1 MKRIL
6 TIISTL
12 LFSSSVIFAQEADM
26 KIGKLVNTGNWFELE
41 RVYPAVAADVQ
52 TPLLK
57 QMAEVMLASNFNR
70 PAELREK
77 LQKLIAEHQA
87 ELGFENVCNMTV
99 MGAMVEGYEGNY
111 AVAADMVKAI
121 AEVVKAATGSLE
133 GTGLSELLAYY
144 EAVREYPSPVL
155 EKPAG
160 DVEISLTEKS
170 DLLWIPVVV
179 NGKTYDFILDTGAS
193 FTMISQDLAKDM
205 RAKIIGDPVFVG
217 GGESTGGYGQRAFIE
232 NMNVGPVSLKN
243 VIAFVSENPTDD
255 DPLKVDAV
263 LGMDFIERAGEIQI
277 DLAAMTLVIP
287 AQATALPATGRN
299 IILETNIPVVE
310 STDANGNR
318 YTFILDT
325 GASGANLSDLWF
337 AKNAEVAA
345 ALPVETQNVWGH
357 GGTVQLEIVKV
368 PEFKLT
374 IGTSSAEFKDLPA
387 TVPANGTVS
396 SSRDGR
402 LGMGLLKQFKK
413 VIFNFEE
420 MFVAFE

>member
-1 MKRIL
+1 MKVGE
-6 TIISTL
+6 L
-12 LFSSSVIFAQEADM
+12 L
-26 KIGKLVNTGNWFELE
+26 NTSDWFELE
-41 RVYPAVAADVQ
+41 RIYPAVAANVQ
-52 TPLLK
+52 TPMLK
-57 QMAEVMLASNFNR
+57 QMAEALLASNFNR
-70 PAELREK
+70 PVEFREK

-99 MGAMVEGYEGNY
+99 IGAMVEGYEGNY

-121 AEVVKAATGSLE
+121 AEAVKAATGSLE

-144 EAVREYPSPVL
+144 EAVREYPAPVL
-155 EKPAG
+155 EKPAE
-160 DVEISLTEKS
+160 DIKIALTEKS
-170 DLLWIPVVV
+170 YLLGIPVVV

-193 FTMISQDLAKDM
+193 FTMISQDLANDM
-205 RAKIIGDPVFVG
+205 GVKIIGDPVFVG

-232 NMNVGPVSLKN
+232 NMNVGPVSFKN

-263 LGMDFIERAGEIQI
+263 LGMDFIERAGELQI
-277 DLAAMTLVIP
+277 DLAAMTLTIP
-287 AQATALPATGRN
+287 AQPTVMPASGRN
-299 IILETNIPVVE
+299 IILKRNIPVVE
-310 STDANGNR
+310 TTAANGNR

-357 GGTVQLEIVKV
+357 GGAVQLEIVKI
-368 PEFKLT
+368 PEYKLT
-374 IGTSSAEFKDLPA
+374 IGTASAEFKDLPA

-402 LGMGLLKQFKK
+402 LGMGLLKQFSK
-413 VIFNFEE
+413 VIFNFED

>member
-1 MKRIL
+1 MKRIFTSL
-6 TIISTL
+6 LAMTIAFT
-12 LFSSSVIFAQEADM
+12 SSFAQEADM
-26 KIGKLVNTGNWFELE
+26 KVGELLNTSNWFELE
-41 RVYPAVAADVQ
+41 RVYPALAADVQ
-52 TPLLK
+52 TPMLK
-57 QMAEVMLASNFNR
+57 QMAEVLLASNFNR
-70 PAELREK
+70 PEELREK

-121 AEVVKAATGSLE
+121 ADAVKAATGSLE

-144 EAVREYPSPVL
+144 EAVHEYPAPVL
-155 EKPAG
+155 EKPVG
-160 DVEISLTEKS
+160 DVRIPLTEKS

-179 NGKTYDFILDTGAS
+179 NGRTYDFILDTGAS

-205 RAKIIGDPVFVG
+205 GATIISDPVFVG

-255 DPLKVDAV
+255 VPLKVDAV

-277 DLAAMTLVIP
+277 NLAAMTLIIP
-287 AQATALPATGRN
+287 AQTTALPASGRN

-337 AKNAEVAA
+337 AKNAEMAA

-374 IGTSSAEFKDLPA
+374 IGTSSAEFKDFPA

-402 LGMGLLKQFKK
+402 LGMGLLKQFSK
-413 VIFNFEE
+413 VIFNFED

>member
-1 MKRIL
+1 MKVGE
-6 TIISTL
+6 L
-12 LFSSSVIFAQEADM
+12 L
-26 KIGKLVNTGNWFELE
+26 NTSDWFELE
-41 RVYPAVAADVQ
+41 RIYPAVAANVQ
-52 TPLLK
+52 TPMLK
-57 QMAEVMLASNFNR
+57 QMAEALLASNFNR
-70 PAELREK
+70 PVEFREK

-99 MGAMVEGYEGNY
+99 IGAMVEGYEGNY

-121 AEVVKAATGSLE
+121 AEAVKAATGSLE

-144 EAVREYPSPVL
+144 EAVREYPAPVL
-155 EKPAG
+155 EKPAE
-160 DVEISLTEKS
+160 EIKIALTEKS
-170 DLLWIPVVV
+170 YLLGIPVVV

-193 FTMISQDLAKDM
+193 FTMISQDLANDM
-205 RAKIIGDPVFVG
+205 GVKIIGDPVFVG

-232 NMNVGPVSLKN
+232 NMNVGPVSFKN

-263 LGMDFIERAGEIQI
+263 LGMDFIERGGELQI
-277 DLAAMTLVIP
+277 DLAAMTLTIP
-287 AQATALPATGRN
+287 AQPTVMPASGRN
-299 IILETNIPVVE
+299 IILKRNIPVVE
-310 STDANGNR
+310 TTAANGNR

-357 GGTVQLEIVKV
+357 GGAVQLEIVKI
-368 PEFKLT
+368 PEYKLT
-374 IGTSSAEFKDLPA
+374 IGTASAEFKDLPA

-402 LGMGLLKQFKK
+402 LGMGLLKQFSK
-413 VIFNFEE
+413 VIFNFED

>member
-1 MKRIL
+1 MKVGE
-6 TIISTL
+6 L
-12 LFSSSVIFAQEADM
+12 L
-26 KIGKLVNTGNWFELE
+26 NTSDWFELE
-41 RVYPAVAADVQ
+41 RIYPAVAANVQ
-52 TPLLK
+52 TPMLK
-57 QMAEVMLASNFNR
+57 QMAEALLASNFNR
-70 PAELREK
+70 PVEFREK

-99 MGAMVEGYEGNY
+99 IGAMVEGYEGNY

-121 AEVVKAATGSLE
+121 AEAVKAATGSLE

-144 EAVREYPSPVL
+144 EAVREYPAPVL
-155 EKPAG
+155 EKPAE
-160 DVEISLTEKS
+160 EIKIALTEKS
-170 DLLWIPVVV
+170 YLLGIPVVV

-193 FTMISQDLAKDM
+193 FTMISQDLANDM
-205 RAKIIGDPVFVG
+205 GVKIIGDPVFVG

-232 NMNVGPVSLKN
+232 NMNVGPVSFKN

-263 LGMDFIERAGEIQI
+263 LGMDFIERGGELQI
-277 DLAAMTLVIP
+277 DLAAMTLTIP
-287 AQATALPATGRN
+287 AQPTVMPASGRN
-299 IILETNIPVVE
+299 IILERNIPVVE
-310 STDANGNR
+310 TTAANGNR

-357 GGTVQLEIVKV
+357 GGAVQLKIVKI
-368 PEFKLT
+368 PEYKLT
-374 IGTSSAEFKDLPA
+374 IGTASAEFKDLPA

-402 LGMGLLKQFKK
+402 LGMGLLKQFSK
-413 VIFNFEE
+413 VIFNFED

>member
-6 TIISTL
+6 TIISAL
-12 LFSSSVIFAQEADM
+12 LFSSSVIFAQEADI
-26 KIGKLVNTGNWFELE
+26 KVGELVNTGNWFELE

-52 TPLLK
+52 TPMLK

-77 LQKLIAEHQA
+77 LQRLIAEHQA

-99 MGAMVEGYEGNY
+99 MGAMLEGYEGNY

-121 AEVVKAATGSLE
+121 ADAVKSAAGSLE

-144 EAVREYPSPVL
+144 EAVREYPAPVL
-155 EKPAG
+155 VKPAG
-160 DVEISLTEKS
+160 DVKIPITEKS
-170 DLLWIPVVV
+170 GLLWIPVSI

-205 RAKIIGDPVFVG
+205 GAKIIGDPVFVG

-232 NMNVGPVSLKN
+232 NMNVGSVSLKN
-243 VIAFVSENPTDD
+243 VIAFVSENPSDD
-255 DPLKVDAV
+255 GPLKVDAV

-277 DLAAMTLVIP
+277 DLAEMTLTIP
-287 AQATALPATGRN
+287 VQTTELPASGRN
-299 IILETNIPVVE
+299 IILETNIPIVE
-310 STDANGNR
+310 STDTNGNR

-325 GASGANLSDLWF
+325 GASGASLSDLWF
-337 AKNAEVAA
+337 AKNAETAT

-357 GGTVQLEIVKV
+357 GGAVQLEIVKV
-368 PEFKLT
+368 PEYKLT
-374 IGTSSAEFKDLPA
+374 IGTTSADFKNIPA

-402 LGMGLLKQFKK
+402 LGMGLLKQFSK
-413 VIFNFEE
+413 VTFNFED

>member
-1 MKRIL
+1 MKRIV
-6 TIISTL
+6 TITTIL
-12 LFSSSVIFAQEADM
+12 LFTSICFAQEADM
-26 KIGKLVNTGNWFELE
+26 KVGEILNTGDWFELE
-41 RVYPAVAADVQ
+41 RVYPTVAADVQ
-52 TPLLK
+52 TPMLK

-111 AVAADMVKAI
+111 AVAADMVKSI
-121 AEVVKAATGSLE
+121 ADAVKSAAGSLE
-133 GTGLSELLAYY
+133 GTGISELLAYY
-144 EAVREYPSPVL
+144 EAVREYPAPVL
-155 EKPAG
+155 EKPAE
-160 DVEISLTEKS
+160 DVKIALTEKS
-170 DLLWIPVVV
+170 ELLWIPVVV
-179 NGKTYDFILDTGAS
+179 NEKTYDFILDTGAS

-205 RAKIIGDPVFVG
+205 GAKIIGDPIFVG
-217 GGESTGGYGQRAFIE
+217 GGESAGGYGQRAFIE
-232 NMNVGPVSLKN
+232 SMNVGPVSLKN
-243 VIAFVSENPTDD
+243 IIAFVSENPSDD

-277 DLAAMTLVIP
+277 NLAEMTLTIP
-287 AQATALPATGRN
+287 AQTTELPAYGRT

-318 YTFILDT
+318 YAFILDT
-325 GASGANLSDLWF
+325 GASGASLSDLWF
-337 AKNAEVAA
+337 AKNAEMTT

-357 GGTVQLEIVKV
+357 GGTVPLEIVKV
-368 PEFKLT
+368 PEYKLT
-374 IGTSSAEFKDLPA
+374 IGTTSADFKNISA

-402 LGMGLLKQFKK
+402 LGMGLLKQFSK
-413 VIFNFEE
+413 VIFNFED

>member
-1 MKRIL
+1 MKVGE
-6 TIISTL
+6 L
-12 LFSSSVIFAQEADM
+12 L
-26 KIGKLVNTGNWFELE
+26 NTSDWFELE
-41 RVYPAVAADVQ
+41 RIYPAVAANVQ
-52 TPLLK
+52 TPMLK
-57 QMAEVMLASNFNR
+57 QMAEALLASNFNR
-70 PAELREK
+70 PVEFREK

-99 MGAMVEGYEGNY
+99 IGAMVEGYEGNY

-121 AEVVKAATGSLE
+121 AEAVKAATGSLE

-144 EAVREYPSPVL
+144 EAVREYPAPVL
-155 EKPAG
+155 EKPAE
-160 DVEISLTEKS
+160 EIKIALTEKS
-170 DLLWIPVVV
+170 YLLGIPVVV

-193 FTMISQDLAKDM
+193 FTMISQDLANDM
-205 RAKIIGDPVFVG
+205 GVKIIGDPVFVG

-232 NMNVGPVSLKN
+232 NMNVGPVSFKN

-263 LGMDFIERAGEIQI
+263 LGMDFIERGGELQI
-277 DLAAMTLVIP
+277 DLAAMTLTIP
-287 AQATALPATGRN
+287 AQPTVMPASGRN
-299 IILETNIPVVE
+299 IILERNIPVVE
-310 STDANGNR
+310 TTAANGNR

-337 AKNAEVAA
+337 AKNAEVVA

-357 GGTVQLEIVKV
+357 GGAVQLEIVKI
-368 PEFKLT
+368 PEYKLT
-374 IGTSSAEFKDLPA
+374 IGTASAEFKDLPA

-402 LGMGLLKQFKK
+402 LGMGLLKQFSK
-413 VIFNFEE
+413 VIFNFED

>member
-1 MKRIL
+1 MKRIF
-6 TIISTL
+6 TSL
-12 LFSSSVIFAQEADM
+12 LAMTVAITSSFAQEADM
-26 KIGKLVNTGNWFELE
+26 KVGELLNTSDWFELE
-41 RVYPAVAADVQ
+41 RIYPAVAADVQ
-52 TPLLK
+52 TPMLK
-57 QMAEVMLASNFNR
+57 QMAEALLASNFNR
-70 PAELREK
+70 PEKLRVK
-77 LQKLIAEHQA
+77 LQKLIADHQD

-121 AEVVKAATGSLE
+121 ADDVKAETGSLE
-133 GTGLSELLAYY
+133 GTGIEELLAYY
-144 EAVREYPSPVL
+144 EAVREYPAPVL
-155 EKPAG
+155 EKPAE
-160 DVEISLTEKS
+160 DVKVALTEKA
-170 DLLWIPVVV
+170 DLLWTPVVV
-179 NGKTYDFILDTGAS
+179 NGKSYDFILDTGAS

-205 RAKIIGDPVFVG
+205 GATIIGDPVFVG

-232 NMNVGPVSLKN
+232 NMNIGPVSLKN
-243 VIAFVSENPTDD
+243 VIAFVNENPTDD

-277 DLAAMTLVIP
+277 DLAAMTLIIP
-287 AQATALPATGRN
+287 AQTTALPASGRN

-337 AKNAEVAA
+337 AKNAEMAA
-345 ALPVETQNVWGH
+345 ALPVDTQNVWGH

-387 TVPANGTVS
+387 TVPTNGTVS

-413 VIFNFEE
+413 VIFNFED
-420 MFVAFE
+420 MFVKAE

>member
-1 MKRIL
+1 MKVGE
-6 TIISTL
+6 L
-12 LFSSSVIFAQEADM
+12 L
-26 KIGKLVNTGNWFELE
+26 NTSDWFELE
-41 RVYPAVAADVQ
+41 RIYPAVAANVQ
-52 TPLLK
+52 TPMLK
-57 QMAEVMLASNFNR
+57 QMAEALLASNFNR
-70 PAELREK
+70 PVEFREK

-99 MGAMVEGYEGNY
+99 IGAMVEGYEGNY

-121 AEVVKAATGSLE
+121 AEAVKAATGSLE

-144 EAVREYPSPVL
+144 EAVREYPAPVL
-155 EKPAG
+155 EKPAE
-160 DVEISLTEKS
+160 DIKIALTEKS
-170 DLLWIPVVV
+170 YLLGIPVVV

-193 FTMISQDLAKDM
+193 FTMISQDLANDM
-205 RAKIIGDPVFVG
+205 GVKIIGDPVFVG

-232 NMNVGPVSLKN
+232 NMNVGPVSFKN

-263 LGMDFIERAGEIQI
+263 LGMDFIERGGELQI
-277 DLAAMTLVIP
+277 DLAAMTLTIP
-287 AQATALPATGRN
+287 AQPTVMPASGRN
-299 IILETNIPVVE
+299 IILERNIPVVE
-310 STDANGNR
+310 TTAANGNR

-357 GGTVQLEIVKV
+357 GGAVQLEIVKI
-368 PEFKLT
+368 PEYKLT
-374 IGTSSAEFKDLPA
+374 IGTASAEFKDLPA

-402 LGMGLLKQFKK
+402 LGMGLLKQFSK
-413 VIFNFEE
+413 VIFNFED

>member
-1 MKRIL
+1 MKVGE
-6 TIISTL
+6 L
-12 LFSSSVIFAQEADM
+12 L
-26 KIGKLVNTGNWFELE
+26 NTSDWFELE
-41 RVYPAVAADVQ
+41 RIYPAVAANVQ
-52 TPLLK
+52 TPMLK
-57 QMAEVMLASNFNR
+57 QMAEALLASNFNR
-70 PAELREK
+70 PVEFREK

-99 MGAMVEGYEGNY
+99 IGAMVEGYEGNY

-121 AEVVKAATGSLE
+121 AEAVKAATGSLE

-144 EAVREYPSPVL
+144 EAVREYPAPVL
-155 EKPAG
+155 EKPAE
-160 DVEISLTEKS
+160 DIKIALTEKS
-170 DLLWIPVVV
+170 YLLGIPVVV

-193 FTMISQDLAKDM
+193 FTMISQDLANDM
-205 RAKIIGDPVFVG
+205 GVKIIGDPVFVG
-217 GGESTGGYGQRAFIE
+217 SGESTGGYGQRAFIE

-243 VIAFVSENPTDD
+243 AIAFVSENPTDD

-263 LGMDFIERAGEIQI
+263 LGMDFIKRAGELQI
-277 DLAAMTLVIP
+277 DLAAMTLIIP
-287 AQATALPATGRN
+287 AKTTALPASGRN
-299 IILETNIPVVE
+299 IILERNIPVVE
-310 STDANGNR
+310 TTAANGNR

-357 GGTVQLEIVKV
+357 GGAVQLEIVKI
-368 PEFKLT
+368 PEYKLT
-374 IGTSSAEFKDLPA
+374 IGTASAEFKDLPA

-402 LGMGLLKQFKK
+402 LGMGLLKQFSK
-413 VIFNFEE
+413 VIFNFED

>member
-1 MKRIL
+1 MKVGE
-6 TIISTL
+6 L
-12 LFSSSVIFAQEADM
+12 L
-26 KIGKLVNTGNWFELE
+26 NTGNWFDLE
-41 RVYPAVAADVQ
+41 RIYPAVSADMQ
-52 TPLLK
+52 TPMLK

-70 PAELREK
+70 PAEMREK
-77 LQKLIAEHQA
+77 FHKLIAEHQA

-121 AEVVKAATGSLE
+121 AEAVKAATGSLE

-144 EAVREYPSPVL
+144 ETVREYPAPVL
-155 EKPAG
+155 EKPAE
-160 DVEISLTEKS
+160 DVKIALTEKS

-205 RAKIIGDPVFVG
+205 GAKIIGDPVFVG

-243 VIAFVSENPTDD
+243 IIAFVSENPSDD
-255 DPLKVDAV
+255 NPLKVDAV
-263 LGMDFIERAGEIQI
+263 LGMDCIERTGEIQI
-277 DLAAMTLVIP
+277 DLAEMTLTIP
-287 AQATALPATGRN
+287 AQTTVMPASGRN

-310 STDANGNR
+310 STDSNGNR

-337 AKNAEVAA
+337 AKNAEMAA

-357 GGTVQLEIVKV
+357 GGTVQLHIVKI
-368 PEFKLT
+368 PEYKLT
-374 IGTSSAEFKDLPA
+374 IGTASAEFKDLPA

-402 LGMGLLKQFKK
+402 LGMGLLKQFSK
-413 VIFNFEE
+413 VIFNFED

>member
-1 MKRIL
+1 MKVGE
-6 TIISTL
+6 L
-12 LFSSSVIFAQEADM
+12 L
-26 KIGKLVNTGNWFELE
+26 NTSDWFELE
-41 RVYPAVAADVQ
+41 RIYPAVAANVQ
-52 TPLLK
+52 TPMLK
-57 QMAEVMLASNFNR
+57 QMAEALLASNFNR
-70 PAELREK
+70 PVEFREK

-99 MGAMVEGYEGNY
+99 IGAMVEGYEGNY

-121 AEVVKAATGSLE
+121 AEAVKAATGSLE

-144 EAVREYPSPVL
+144 EAVREYPAPVL
-155 EKPAG
+155 EKPAE
-160 DVEISLTEKS
+160 DIKIALTEKS
-170 DLLWIPVVV
+170 YLLGIPVVV

-193 FTMISQDLAKDM
+193 FTMISQDLANDM
-205 RAKIIGDPVFVG
+205 GVKIIGDPVFVG

-232 NMNVGPVSLKN
+232 NMNVGPVSFKN
-243 VIAFVSENPTDD
+243 VIAYVSENPTDD

-263 LGMDFIERAGEIQI
+263 LGMDFIERAGELQI
-277 DLAAMTLVIP
+277 DLAAMTLTIP
-287 AQATALPATGRN
+287 AQPTVMPASGRN
-299 IILETNIPVVE
+299 IILERNIPVVE
-310 STDANGNR
+310 TTAANGNR

-357 GGTVQLEIVKV
+357 GGAVQLEIVKI
-368 PEFKLT
+368 PEYKLT
-374 IGTSSAEFKDLPA
+374 IGTASAEFKDLPA

-402 LGMGLLKQFKK
+402 LGMGLLKQFSK
-413 VIFNFEE
+413 VIFNFED

>member
-6 TIISTL
+6 TIILTL

-26 KIGKLVNTGNWFELE
+26 KIGELLNTSNWFELE

-52 TPLLK
+52 TPMLK
-57 QMAEVMLASNFNR
+57 QMAEALLASNFNR
-70 PAELREK
+70 PVELREK

-99 MGAMVEGYEGNY
+99 LVAMVEGYEGNY

-121 AEVVKAATGSLE
+121 ADAVKAAAGSLE

-144 EAVREYPSPVL
+144 EAVREYPAPVL
-155 EKPAG
+155 EKPAE
-160 DVEISLTEKS
+160 DIKIALTEKS

-205 RAKIIGDPVFVG
+205 GAKIIGDPVFVG
-217 GGESTGGYGQRAFIE
+217 GGESTGGYGHRAFIE

-277 DLAAMTLVIP
+277 DLAAMTLIIP
-287 AQATALPATGRN
+287 AQTTALPASGRN

-337 AKNAEVAA
+337 AKNAEMAA

>member
-1 MKRIL
+1 MKVGE
-6 TIISTL
+6 L
-12 LFSSSVIFAQEADM
+12 L
-26 KIGKLVNTGNWFELE
+26 NTSDWFELE
-41 RVYPAVAADVQ
+41 RIYPAVAANVQ
-52 TPLLK
+52 TPMLK
-57 QMAEVMLASNFNR
+57 QMAEALLASNFNR
-70 PAELREK
+70 PVEFREK

-87 ELGFENVCNMTV
+87 ELGFENVCNTTV
-99 MGAMVEGYEGNY
+99 IGAMVEGYEGNY

-121 AEVVKAATGSLE
+121 AEAVKAATGSLE

-144 EAVREYPSPVL
+144 EAVREYPAPVL
-155 EKPAG
+155 EKPAE
-160 DVEISLTEKS
+160 DIKIALTEKS
-170 DLLWIPVVV
+170 YLLGIPVVV

-193 FTMISQDLAKDM
+193 FTMISQDLANDM
-205 RAKIIGDPVFVG
+205 GVKIIGDPVFVG

-232 NMNVGPVSLKN
+232 NMNVGPVSFKN

-263 LGMDFIERAGEIQI
+263 LGMDFIERGGELQI
-277 DLAAMTLVIP
+277 DLAAMTLTIP
-287 AQATALPATGRN
+287 AQPTVMPASGRN
-299 IILETNIPVVE
+299 IILKRNIPVVE
-310 STDANGNR
+310 TTAANGNR

-357 GGTVQLEIVKV
+357 GGAVQLEIVKI
-368 PEFKLT
+368 PEYKLT
-374 IGTSSAEFKDLPA
+374 IGTASAEFKDLPA

-402 LGMGLLKQFKK
+402 LGMGLLKQFSK
-413 VIFNFEE
+413 VIFNFED

>member
-1 MKRIL
+1 MKVGE
-6 TIISTL
+6 L
-12 LFSSSVIFAQEADM
+12 L
-26 KIGKLVNTGNWFELE
+26 NTSDWFELE
-41 RVYPAVAADVQ
+41 RIYPAVAANVQ
-52 TPLLK
+52 TPMLK
-57 QMAEVMLASNFNR
+57 QMAEALLASNFNR
-70 PAELREK
+70 PVEFREK

-87 ELGFENVCNMTV
+87 ELGFENVCNTTV
-99 MGAMVEGYEGNY
+99 IGAMVEGYEGNY

-121 AEVVKAATGSLE
+121 AEAVKAATGSLE

-144 EAVREYPSPVL
+144 EAVREYPAPVL
-155 EKPAG
+155 EKPAE
-160 DVEISLTEKS
+160 DIKIALTEKS
-170 DLLWIPVVV
+170 YLLGIPVVV

-193 FTMISQDLAKDM
+193 FTMISQDLANDM
-205 RAKIIGDPVFVG
+205 GVKIIGDPVFVG

-232 NMNVGPVSLKN
+232 NMNVGPVSFKN

-263 LGMDFIERAGEIQI
+263 LGMDFIERAGELQI
-277 DLAAMTLVIP
+277 DLAAMTLTIP
-287 AQATALPATGRN
+287 AQPTVMPASGRN
-299 IILETNIPVVE
+299 IILKRNIPVVE
-310 STDANGNR
+310 TTAANGNR

-357 GGTVQLEIVKV
+357 GGAVQLEIVKI
-368 PEFKLT
+368 PEYKLT
-374 IGTSSAEFKDLPA
+374 IGTASAEFKDLPA

-402 LGMGLLKQFKK
+402 LGMGLLKQFSK
-413 VIFNFEE
+413 VIFNFED

>member
-6 TIISTL
+6 TAISIL
-12 LFSSSVIFAQEADM
+12 LLSSSVIFAQEADM
-26 KIGKLVNTGNWFELE
+26 KVGELLNTGNWFDLE
-41 RVYPAVAADVQ
+41 RIYPAVAADMQ
-52 TPLLK
+52 TPMLK

-70 PAELREK
+70 PAEMREK
-77 LQKLIAEHQA
+77 FQKLIAEHQA

-121 AEVVKAATGSLE
+121 AEAVKAATGSLE

-144 EAVREYPSPVL
+144 EAVRGYPAPVL
-155 EKPAG
+155 EKPAE
-160 DVEISLTEKS
+160 DIKIALTEKS

-205 RAKIIGDPVFVG
+205 GAKIIGDPVFVG
-217 GGESTGGYGQRAFIE
+217 GGESTGGYGQRTFIE

-243 VIAFVSENPTDD
+243 IIAFVSENPSDD

-277 DLAAMTLVIP
+277 DLAAMTLTIP
-287 AQATALPATGRN
+287 AQTTVMPASGRN

-310 STDANGNR
+310 STDSNGNR

-337 AKNAEVAA
+337 AKNAEMAA

-357 GGTVQLEIVKV
+357 GGTVQLHIVKI
-368 PEFKLT
+368 PEYKLT
-374 IGTSSAEFKDLPA
+374 IGTASAEFKDLPV

-402 LGMGLLKQFKK
+402 LGMGLLKQFSK
-413 VIFNFEE
+413 VIFNFED

>member
-1 MKRIL
+1 MKRII
-6 TIISTL
+6 TIITTL
-12 LFSSSVIFAQEADM
+12 LCSSVIFAQEADM
-26 KIGKLVNTGNWFELE
+26 KVGELVNTGNWFELE

-121 AEVVKAATGSLE
+121 ADAVKAATGSLE

-144 EAVREYPSPVL
+144 EAVREYPAPVL

-179 NGKTYDFILDTGAS
+179 NGKSYDFILDTGAS

-205 RAKIIGDPVFVG
+205 GATIIGDPVFVG

-243 VIAFVSENPTDD
+243 VIAFVSENPTDA

-287 AQATALPATGRN
+287 AQTTALPATGRN

-310 STDANGNR
+310 SNR

>member
-1 MKRIL
+1 MKVGE
-6 TIISTL
+6 L
-12 LFSSSVIFAQEADM
+12 L
-26 KIGKLVNTGNWFELE
+26 NTSDWFELE
-41 RVYPAVAADVQ
+41 RIYPAVAANVQ
-52 TPLLK
+52 TPMLK
-57 QMAEVMLASNFNR
+57 QMAEALLASNFNR
-70 PAELREK
+70 PVEFREK

-99 MGAMVEGYEGNY
+99 IGAMVEGYEGNY

-121 AEVVKAATGSLE
+121 AEAVKAATGSLE

-144 EAVREYPSPVL
+144 EAVREYPAPVL
-155 EKPAG
+155 EKPAE
-160 DVEISLTEKS
+160 DIKIALTEKS
-170 DLLWIPVVV
+170 YLLGIPVVV

-193 FTMISQDLAKDM
+193 FTMISQDLANDM
-205 RAKIIGDPVFVG
+205 GVKIIGDPVFVG

-232 NMNVGPVSLKN
+232 NMNVGPVSFKN

-263 LGMDFIERAGEIQI
+263 LGMDFIERAGELQI
-277 DLAAMTLVIP
+277 DLAAMTLTIP
-287 AQATALPATGRN
+287 AQPTVMPASGRN
-299 IILETNIPVVE
+299 IILERNIPVVE
-310 STDANGNR
+310 TTAANGNR

-357 GGTVQLEIVKV
+357 GGAVQLEIVKI
-368 PEFKLT
+368 PEYKLT
-374 IGTSSAEFKDLPA
+374 IGTASAEFKDLPA

-402 LGMGLLKQFKK
+402 LGMGLLKQFSK
-413 VIFNFEE
+413 VIFNFED

>member
-1 MKRIL
+1 MKVGE
-6 TIISTL
+6 L
-12 LFSSSVIFAQEADM
+12 L
-26 KIGKLVNTGNWFELE
+26 NTSDWFELE
-41 RVYPAVAADVQ
+41 RIYPAVAANVQ
-52 TPLLK
+52 TPMLK
-57 QMAEVMLASNFNR
+57 QMAEALLASNFNR
-70 PAELREK
+70 PVEFREK

-99 MGAMVEGYEGNY
+99 IGAMVEGYEGNY

-121 AEVVKAATGSLE
+121 AEAVKAATGSLE

-144 EAVREYPSPVL
+144 EAVREYPAPVL
-155 EKPAG
+155 EKPAE
-160 DVEISLTEKS
+160 EIKIALTEKS
-170 DLLWIPVVV
+170 YLLGIPVVV

-193 FTMISQDLAKDM
+193 FTMISQDLANDM
-205 RAKIIGDPVFVG
+205 GAKIIGDPVFVG

-232 NMNVGPVSLKN
+232 NMNVGPVSFKN

-263 LGMDFIERAGEIQI
+263 LGMDFIERGGELQI
-277 DLAAMTLVIP
+277 DLAAMTLTIP
-287 AQATALPATGRN
+287 AQPTVMPASGRN
-299 IILETNIPVVE
+299 IILERNIPVVE
-310 STDANGNR
+310 TTAANGNR

-357 GGTVQLEIVKV
+357 GGAVQLEIVKI
-368 PEFKLT
+368 PEYKLT
-374 IGTSSAEFKDLPA
+374 IGTASAEFKDLPA

-402 LGMGLLKQFKK
+402 LGMGLLKQFSK
-413 VIFNFEE
+413 VIFNFED

>member
-1 MKRIL
+1 MKVGE
-6 TIISTL
+6 L
-12 LFSSSVIFAQEADM
+12 L
-26 KIGKLVNTGNWFELE
+26 NTSDWFELE
-41 RVYPAVAADVQ
+41 RIYPAVAANVQ
-52 TPLLK
+52 TPMLK
-57 QMAEVMLASNFNR
+57 QMAEALLASNFNR
-70 PAELREK
+70 PVEFREK

-99 MGAMVEGYEGNY
+99 IGAMVEGYEGNY

-121 AEVVKAATGSLE
+121 AEAVKAATGSLE

-144 EAVREYPSPVL
+144 EAVREYPAPVL
-155 EKPAG
+155 EKPAE
-160 DVEISLTEKS
+160 DIKIALTEKS
-170 DLLWIPVVV
+170 YLLGIPVVV

-193 FTMISQDLAKDM
+193 FTMISQDLANDM
-205 RAKIIGDPVFVG
+205 GVKIIGDPVFVG

-232 NMNVGPVSLKN
+232 NMNVGPVSFKN

-263 LGMDFIERAGEIQI
+263 LGMDFIERAGELQI
-277 DLAAMTLVIP
+277 DLAAMTLTIP
-287 AQATALPATGRN
+287 AQPTVMPASGRN
-299 IILETNIPVVE
+299 IILERNIPVVE
-310 STDANGNR
+310 TTAANGNR

-357 GGTVQLEIVKV
+357 GGAVQLEIVKI
-368 PEFKLT
+368 PEYKLT
-374 IGTSSAEFKDLPA
+374 IGTASAEFKDLPA

-402 LGMGLLKQFKK
+402 LGMGLLKQFSK
-413 VIFNFEE
+413 VIFNFED
-420 MFVAFE
+420 MFVAFD

>member
-26 KIGKLVNTGNWFELE
+26 KIGELVNTGNWFELE

-121 AEVVKAATGSLE
+121 ADAVKAATGSLE

-179 NGKTYDFILDTGAS
+179 NGKSYDFILDTGAS

-205 RAKIIGDPVFVG
+205 GATIIGDPVFVG
-217 GGESTGGYGQRAFIE
+217 GGESNGGYGQRAFIE

-263 LGMDFIERAGEIQI
+263 LGMDFIERAGII
-277 DLAAMTLVIP
+277 NVIAARSI
-287 AQATALPATGRN
+287 
-299 IILETNIPVVE
+299 
-310 STDANGNR
+310 
-318 YTFILDT
+318 
-325 GASGANLSDLWF
+325 
-337 AKNAEVAA
+337 
-345 ALPVETQNVWGH
+345 
-357 GGTVQLEIVKV
+357 
-368 PEFKLT
+368 
-374 IGTSSAEFKDLPA
+374 
-387 TVPANGTVS
+387 
-396 SSRDGR
+396 
-402 LGMGLLKQFKK
+402 
-413 VIFNFEE
+413 
-420 MFVAFE
+420 